1 MNLKHLFLRL
11 RVMKNLAI
19 MRNLAKD
26 SYYWFRHDL
35 KYCSTLYNDE
45 RSNLAKLIINS
56 HVLEKGITM
65 PERRLGFGYE
75 RVKIIIEQCN
85 QCIKEYGNSSV
96 EVQATLKG
104 LEQYL
109 ELHKQQ
115 GFELAKDIENGIVE
129 LLKEKILDTK
139 ECYETTK
146 QAFFAPTKDF
156 YEYAHQR
163 HSLRWYC
170 DEAVNEDTIEKAV
183 ELAMTAPSACNRQS
197 IKVYV
202 IASQDKKK
210 QVLDIQN
217 GHRGFGEQ
225 ADKILCVTADSRC
238 YPHEHRLMA
247 NVDGGIFTM
256 NLLYALHY
264 YKIAACTLNAC
275 MSIGNR
281 KLLSDI
287 IGMHQAEFPIV
298 FISIGNAPE
307 DFMVA
312 ASQRLN
318 IERVLEFI

>member
-1 MNLKHLFLRL
+1 MNLKQKIFRL
-11 RVMKNLAI
+11 RVMKNLA
-19 MRNLAKD
+19 KD
-26 SYYWFRHDL
+26 SFFWYRHDL
-35 KYCSTLYNDE
+35 KYGSTLYNDE
-45 RSNLAKLIINS
+45 RCDLAKLIINS

-65 PERRLGFGYE
+65 PGRRLGFGYE
-75 RVKIIIEQCN
+75 RIRTIIEQCN
-85 QCIKEYGNSSV
+85 QCIKKHGNSSV

-115 GFELAKDIENGIVE
+115 GFELAKDIEKGIVD
-129 LLKEKILDTK
+129 LLKKKIVDTK
-139 ECYETTK
+139 ECYETTQ
-146 QAFFAPTKDF
+146 QAFFAPTTDF
-156 YEYAHQR
+156 YEFAHQR
-163 HSLRWYC
+163 HSLRWYS
-170 DEAVNEDTIEKAV
+170 DENVDENTIRRAV

-202 IASQDKKK
+202 IASEEKKK

-225 ADKILCVTADSRC
+225 ADKILCVTTDTRC
-238 YPHEHRLMA
+238 YPNEQRPMA

-275 MSIGNR
+275 MSIKNR
-281 KLLSDI
+281 KRLTGI
-287 IGMHQAEFPIV
+287 IGMHQAEFPIA
-298 FISIGNAPE
+298 FISIGNAP
-307 DFMVA
+307 DNFMVA

-318 IERVLEFI
+318 IERVIELV